1 MVALAE
7 VENPLIFDLL
17 IRVGFTTNDIA
28 ANVQCAYNLQIITNV
43 RVWKN
48 LNRDIL
54 NYKT

>member
-17 IRVGFTTNDIA
+17 ICVGFTINDIGT
-28 ANVQCAYNLQIITNV
+28 NVQCAYNLQIITNV